1 MGDDYGDDYGYDG
14 GDDFG
19 SNFGSSRDD
28 FGLDR
33 DDDYGGYGGYGGS
46 FSERYDRANGAP
58 FGTFDIDGDGELDFL
73 ERAAKFDH
81 YQSLWDEED
90 RVSSVGEDLTL
101 DGFDDLDDLDDMG
114 HLNDLSDDLYKRN
127 YYGKSDGV
135 DKSDRP
141 YGLYT
146 GGNGNSGC
154 EGLGSSTHSSSDSE
168 VDKILSC
175 YGEDSIYSD
184 LASTLLL
191 VGAMP
196 EVEKEMFEKL
206 ESESYD
212 DVKDGL
218 VTLKLYYKPEYFEKT
233 ETKYSE
239 KLPRLKE
246 KQYNDGIE
254 LMRNKEYFK
263 AAKILG
269 SICNY
274 KEAQKYIDKCNEE
287 LENIKKEKR
296 AKMFT
301 RLLIASGTIIGFGFL
316 VFFIL
321 TYLL

>member
-1 MGDDYGDDYGYDG
+1 M

-28 FGLDR
+28 FGFER
-33 DDDYGGYGGYGGS
+33 DNDYDGYGGYGGS

-90 RVSSVGEDLTL
+90 RVSSVGDDLTL
-101 DGFDDLDDLDDMG
+101 DGFDDIDDLDDLSDLDDLG
-114 HLNDLSDDLYKRN
+114 HLKDVSDDLYVRD
-127 YYGKSDGV
+127 YYGKSDEYGR
-135 DKSDRP
+135 SDQP
-141 YGLYT
+141 DDLDAS
-146 GGNGNSGC
+146 GNDSDGD
-154 EGLGSSTHSSSDSE
+154 EGLGSSTQSSSMSE
-168 VDKILSC
+168 VDKILAC
-175 YGEDSIYSD
+175 YGDDSIYSD
-184 LASTLLL
+184 AATTLLF

-196 EVEKEMFEKL
+196 KVEKEMFEKL

-218 VTLKLYYKPEYFEKT
+218 FTLKLNYKPEYFKKT
-233 ETKYSE
+233 EAKYVE

-246 KQYNDGIE
+246 KQYNEGIE

-263 AAKILG
+263 ASKVLG

-274 KEAQKYIDKCNEE
+274 KEAQKYIDKCEEE
-287 LENIKKEKR
+287 LENIRLERR
-296 AKMFT
+296 AKHLSQLFKAVG
-301 RLLIASGTIIGFGFL
+301 IVVGFGFL
-316 VFFIL
+316 IFFIL
-321 TYLL
+321 AYLL